1 MVTSTW
7 RGPPGRRP
15 AASASTSSSR
25 HTTCCGCGCGCG
37 ADSEDGA
44 GSAPSSGP
52 PVRPPAYQQHP
63 PGPAPTRTARL
74 TDPESPAVAYLG
86 ARETAA
92 DATAP
97 PRRAEAYMDPD
108 NPERGL
114 GQPVWDAPPQG
125 TVRKPVKIT
134 TKTVRR
140 EGTKTVVRATY
151 TLALVGTTRTTTEDT
166 AITTY
171 LVCEQQPDGTWLV
184 TKETPDLAP

>member
-1 MVTSTW
+1 MTSTW
-7 RGPPGRRP
+7 RGPPRRRP

-25 HTTCCGCGCGCG
+25 HTTCCGCGCG

-44 GSAPSSGP
+44 GSALSSGP

-74 TDPESPAVAYLG
+74 TDPESPAVTYLG
-86 ARETAA
+86 ARETVTTA

-97 PRRAEAYMDPD
+97 PRRAEAYMDQD

-114 GQPVWDAPPQG
+114 GQPVWDAPPSG
-125 TVRKPVKIT
+125 TVRKPVGIT
-134 TKTVRR
+134 TTTVRR
-140 EGTKTVVRATY
+140 EGTKTVVRVTY
-151 TLALVGTTRTTTEDT
+151 TLALAGTTRTTTEDT

-171 LVCEQQPDGTWLV
+171 LVCEQQPDGTPGASR
-184 TKETPDLAP
+184 ETPDLAP